1 MSFEADFVSLQIW
14 QDMNTTVAWTWDNF
28 GSDRFYS
35 FNVAPYQANDP
46 KCQIVDFFWTSKNV
60 EPPSNLFA
68 NLVVSNG
75 ATNYVQFQVIGI
87 PKTALSIDPH
97 KPTDRQSLIKGSL
110 RPVPKAGQ
118 FAADLDVPKEHSH
131 LPLAELCQT
140 FEVEHGRAANA
151 AKLRPKSKRN

>member
-1 MSFEADFVSLQIW
+1 MSRQRQISERAADARPLASAGDAVALKSAVGAQVMQELAMSFEADFVNLQIW

-75 ATNYVQFQVIGI
+75 ATNYVQFQAIGI
-87 PKTALSIDPH
+87 PS
-97 KPTDRQSLIKGSL
+97 
-110 RPVPKAGQ
+110 V
-118 FAADLDVPKEHSH
+118 
-131 LPLAELCQT
+131 
-140 FEVEHGRAANA
+140 
-151 AKLRPKSKRN
+151 

>member
-1 MSFEADFVSLQIW
+1 MQELAMSFEADFVNLQIW

-75 ATNYVQFQVIGI
+75 ATDYVQFQVIGI
-87 PKTALSIDPH
+87 PS
-97 KPTDRQSLIKGSL
+97 
-110 RPVPKAGQ
+110 V
-118 FAADLDVPKEHSH
+118 
-131 LPLAELCQT
+131 
-140 FEVEHGRAANA
+140 
-151 AKLRPKSKRN
+151 